1 MGRLFKAFLFKL
13 TRDLTFR
20 ITLIIGAGFALLIS
34 GLFLAMDLMT
44 QAVESSDRLLT
55 GENMLSISLI
65 PAQTYSLAVPINVAI
80 FVCLE
85 FTQGSIRNKII
96 AGNSKFNIYLSLF
109 LSGLFFCFAL
119 MGVYVL
125 LCFGIGCIF
134 GGFDPNGSYFMNG
147 LNFTPE
153 YLIKL
158 LIGSI
163 FVYISIVSFTIFI
176 ATTLRNVGPCIP
188 IIIVLLL
195 ILSYIAPIITSIN
208 TLLGEDAEGLV
219 WFMRIVDP
227 LYCTS
232 ESTFTINDDTRQ
244 IQMNILNET
253 FISGIC
259 SNIFYAAIFFGFG
272 ALEFTKRD
280 VK

>member
-44 QAVESSDRLLT
+44 HAVESSDRLLT

-208 TLLGEDAEGLV
+208 TLLGEDAEGLI

>member
-1 MGRLFKAFLFKL
+1 MCRLFKAFLFKL

-163 FVYISIVSFTIFI
+163 FVYISIVSFSIFI

-208 TLLGEDAEGLV
+208 TLLGEDAEGLI

>member
-208 TLLGEDAEGLV
+208 TLLGEDAEGLI

>member
-208 TLLGEDAEGLV
+208 TLLGEDAEGLI
-219 WFMRIVDP
+219 WFMRVVDP